1 MGLFDR
7 IFRPKEA
14 KESQQAL
21 DRAEGYF
28 KELVAGMPL
37 NEQQRTFSASSYETF
52 DVFLSYNINDKI
64 VVRGIYYLLTKM
76 GYKVYVDFIVDPQMS
91 RSNVTKD
98 TATCIQNRLKHS
110 KSLIYAQSSNAA
122 MSKWMP
128 WELGVVDGKT
138 NKCFIM
144 PVQKGYENI
153 MARQE
158 YLLLYPVIGVDAL
171 DRLTVYDS
179 EYSLSGRPLAECLR

>member
-1 MGLFDR
+1 MR
-7 IFRPKEA
+7 YYR
-14 KESQQAL
+14 
-21 DRAEGYF
+21 EGYF

-64 VVRGIYYLLTKM
+64 VVRGIYYMLAKM

>member
-1 MGLFDR
+1 
-7 IFRPKEA
+7 
-14 KESQQAL
+14 
-21 DRAEGYF
+21 
-28 KELVAGMPL
+28 
-37 NEQQRTFSASSYETF
+37 
-52 DVFLSYNINDKI
+52 
-64 VVRGIYYLLTKM
+64 
-76 GYKVYVDFIVDPQMS
+76 
-91 RSNVTKD
+91 
-98 TATCIQNRLKHS
+98 
-110 KSLIYAQSSNAA
+110 
-122 MSKWMP
+122 MP
-128 WELGVVDGKT
+128 WELGVVDVKT